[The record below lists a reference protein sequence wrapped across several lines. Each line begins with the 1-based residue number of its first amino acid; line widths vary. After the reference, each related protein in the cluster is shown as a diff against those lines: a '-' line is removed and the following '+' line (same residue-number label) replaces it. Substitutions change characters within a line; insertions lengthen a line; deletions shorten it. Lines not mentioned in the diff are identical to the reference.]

1 MEKKDNILEIR
12 NLEKKFT
19 VRRSFLQM
27 LKKKPADSVHAV
39 DGVTFSMKRG
49 EVTGLVGESGCGK
62 SSLAKVLM
70 NLYPADDGDII
81 FEGKSIVSKKPG
93 QKNSYGTRMQMVF
106 QDPYASLNPRM
117 TIRQMFYE
125 ILSVHRI
132 CSRKDREKEAVSVLE
147 MVGLDASVLDSFP
160 GQFSGGQRQRI
171 SIARA
176 LVVHPDL
183 LVADEA
189 ITALGVSIQAQ
200 IINLLM
206 DLRNE
211 LNLSMLFI
219 SHDLSV
225 VRYLSD
231 QVVVMYLGKIM
242 ETAESEDLFEHPLH
256 PYTQILL
263 QATPVIGAK
272 NLQNNKEIQGE
283 PPSPMHIPS
292 GCRFHTRCPY
302 ATAECE
308 KMEPPVRNFGN
319 GHCTAC
325 WHPLREQESN
335 GTLTA

>member
-1 MEKKDNILEIR
+1 MKSDDVILEIR
-12 NLEKKFT
+12 DLKKSFP
-19 VRRSFLQM
+19 VRRSLAQIW
-27 LKKKPADSVHAV
+27 KREPADAVHAV
-39 DGVTFSMKRG
+39 DGVSFSMKRQ

-62 SSLAKVLM
+62 SSLARVLM
-70 NLYPADDGDII
+70 NLYPADAGDIL
-81 FEGKSIVSKKPG
+81 FEGESIVSRKPG
-93 QKNSYGTRMQMVF
+93 QKNRYGTRMQMVF

-125 ILSVHRI
+125 ILSVHKI
-132 CSRKDREKEAVSVLE
+132 CERKDLEKTAVQNLE
-147 MVGLDASVLDSFP
+147 MVGLGASVLDSFP

-176 LVVHPDL
+176 LCVHPDL

-189 ITALGVSIQAQ
+189 ITALDVSIQAQ

-206 DLRNE
+206 DLKNE
-211 LNLSMLFI
+211 LKLSMLFI

-242 ETAESEDLFEHPLH
+242 ETARTEDLFRNPMH
-256 PYTQILL
+256 PYTRILL
-263 QATPVIGAK
+263 GATPVIGEK
-272 NLQNNKEIQGE
+272 NENKESGIQGE

-302 ATAECE
+302 ATERCSLE
-308 KMEPPVRNFGN
+308 EPVPEETEN
-319 GHCTAC
+319 GHVVAC
-325 WHPLREQESN
+325 WNPQTGEV
-335 GTLTA
+335 T

>member
-1 MEKKDNILEIR
+1 MEQKDNILEIR
-12 NLEKKFT
+12 NLEKKFP
-19 VRRSFLQM
+19 VRRSLLQV
-27 LKKKPADSVHAV
+27 LKKEPAEAVHAV

-81 FEGKSIVSKKPG
+81 FEGKSIVSKKAG
-93 QKNSYGTRMQMVF
+93 QKNRYGTRMQMVF

-132 CSRKDREKEAVSVLE
+132 CDRKDREREAVRVLE
-147 MVGLDASVLDSFP
+147 MVGLGASVLDSFP

-176 LVVHPDL
+176 LAVHPDL

-189 ITALGVSIQAQ
+189 ITALDVSIQAQ

-206 DLRNE
+206 DLRKE

-242 ETAESEDLFEHPLH
+242 ETARAEDLFEHPLH

-263 QATPVIGAK
+263 QATPVIGDK
-272 NLQNNKEIQGE
+272 TLQRSKEIQGE
-283 PPSPMHIPS
+283 PPSPMHVPS

-308 KMEPPVRNFGN
+308 KTEPPARDFGD
-319 GHCTAC
+319 GHYTAC
-325 WHPLREQESN
+325 WHPLQERSRI
-335 GTLTA
+335 LTA